1 MVNFKLYSE
10 KVSHFRISKKIW
22 TKFMVIHHKVSPF
35 AILTKIILHA
45 DYDDK
50 THFEIFPF
58 LRFFRHFRIFE
69 SISPPTHCVGDSKIQ
84 KWAFVLSGIT

>member
-1 MVNFKLYSE
+1 
-10 KVSHFRISKKIW
+10 
-22 TKFMVIHHKVSPF
+22 MVIHHKVSPF

-58 LRFFRHFRIFE
+58 FKVLSPCHFRIFE
-69 SISPPTHCVGDSKIQ
+69 SISPPTHNVGDSKIQ